1 MGREKFLSELE
12 YLLSDLPEEE
22 RQEALQYYRDY
33 FDDAGPERESEIL
46 SELGSPERTAAE
58 LKGSLNGQEDGGE
71 FSERGYRAEWY
82 TEDGHVPDQYT
93 EVVPGRQIEADDSQK
108 GRSKGGKLLI
118 LILFLIFGL
127 PLAGT
132 ILSAGASVLLA
143 ILAAVFGGAAGL
155 IGLMIGAGALVAAL
169 FAAGLAMIIAGC
181 VGITALPV
189 GIMVIGGGF
198 LVLGIAFLLAI
209 LVKWGFGTMMPALFR
224 CCIDLIRQI
233 CSWISAKVCRLLGRG
248 GAAE

>member
-93 EVVPGRQIEADDSQK
+93 EIVPGVEADDSQK
-108 GRSKGGKLLI
+108 GRSKGEKLLI

-181 VGITALPV
+181 VGVTALPV

-209 LVKWGFGTMMPALFR
+209 LVKWAFGTMLPALFR

>member
-1 MGREKFLSELE
+1 M
-12 YLLSDLPEEE
+12 
-22 RQEALQYYRDY
+22 
-33 FDDAGPERESEIL
+33 
-46 SELGSPERTAAE
+46 
-58 LKGSLNGQEDGGE
+58 
-71 FSERGYRAEWY
+71 
-82 TEDGHVPDQYT
+82 
-93 EVVPGRQIEADDSQK
+93 
-108 GRSKGGKLLI
+108 
-118 LILFLIFGL
+118 
-127 PLAGT
+127 
-132 ILSAGASVLLA
+132 
-143 ILAAVFGGAAGL
+143 AAVFGGAAGL

-181 VGITALPV
+181 VGVTALPV

-209 LVKWGFGTMMPALFR
+209 LVKWAFGTMLPALFR